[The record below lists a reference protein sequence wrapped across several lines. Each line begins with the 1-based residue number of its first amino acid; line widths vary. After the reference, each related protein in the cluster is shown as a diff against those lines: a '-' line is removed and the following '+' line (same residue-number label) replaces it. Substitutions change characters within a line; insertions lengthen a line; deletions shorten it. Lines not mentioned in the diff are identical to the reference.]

1 MTNLVFLDSDQGWGP
16 FSYLHFPHQSSHFQR
31 RIQKSRCRSWCTRL
45 YGRGKNRRLVLTGRL
60 DCCDWLVNNIL
71 PKSHLPKYKV
81 AGGKIYLKKTKS
93 QPESKFIFS
102 FPLRPP
108 FLLSRWWL
116 GLFNLVLDDNTIS
129 ASIQYN
135 CLLLYPAI
143 NGKQFYI
150 FPIVLTIRWD
160 CQKISGWQKLCERM
174 GTALAE
180 RADLLERKDPQR
192 TLFCQHIDNHKFPV
206 FTQLK
211 KTNNVWSRKF
221 ENTRSL
227 RKCRRKIYWNIYI
240 IKEIRRFCRWQD
252 FYLQKPSDFKFDQM
266 GIILNIIFVEEWKA
280 EKSAKKTKLSLF
292 SCPGSSLPT
301 LGRCYSLDLD
311 TNTKS
316 DFIRDLRPFKY
327 LHRVM
332 SRQKESSI

>member
-71 PKSHLPKYKV
+71 PESHLAKDKV
-81 AGGKIYLKKTKS
+81 AGGKIYMKKTKS
-93 QPESKFIFS
+93 EPESKFIFS

-108 FLLSRWWL
+108 FPLSRWWL

-160 CQKISGWQKLCERM
+160 CQKISGWQKLCEN
-174 GTALAE
+174 GSGA
-180 RADLLERKDPQR
+180 
-192 TLFCQHIDNHKFPV
+192 
-206 FTQLK
+206 
-211 KTNNVWSRKF
+211 
-221 ENTRSL
+221 
-227 RKCRRKIYWNIYI
+227 RRK
-240 IKEIRRFCRWQD
+240 
-252 FYLQKPSDFKFDQM
+252 
-266 GIILNIIFVEEWKA
+266 G
-280 EKSAKKTKLSLF
+280 
-292 SCPGSSLPT
+292 GSSWKEGPPT
-301 LGRCYSLDLD
+301 YAILSAHWQPQIPCFHSIEENKQCLVPE
-311 TNTKS
+311 
-316 DFIRDLRPFKY
+316 IWKY
-327 LHRVM
+327 AL
-332 SRQKESSI
+332 SESADRKYIEIFTLSK